1 MKIKVL
7 TKVAIIL
14 VSSSVIAPNIFA
26 KNIRECGKRG
36 PSKTTGELN
45 NFREAKTNAV
55 SGRNLVVFG
64 NNEKKL
70 PKAGKNETYYEFDL
84 GRDGFN
90 GRGSHRAVILV
101 QTGEKNK
108 IVKSYFT
115 QDHYASFC
123 VIK

>member
-64 NNEKKL
+64 NNEKNY
-70 PKAGKNETYYEFDL
+70 PKREKMKPITNLTLDEMVLMEEDL
-84 GRDGFN
+84 T
-90 GRGSHRAVILV
+90 V
-101 QTGEKNK
+101 Q
-108 IVKSYFT
+108 
-115 QDHYASFC
+115 
-123 VIK
+123 

>member
-14 VSSSVIAPNIFA
+14 VSSQVIAPHIFA
-26 KNIRECGKRG
+26 KNIEQCGKKG

-64 NNEKKL
+64 NYEKKL
-70 PKAGKNETYYEFDL
+70 PKAGKNET
-84 GRDGFN
+84 
-90 GRGSHRAVILV
+90 
-101 QTGEKNK
+101 
-108 IVKSYFT
+108 
-115 QDHYASFC
+115 
-123 VIK
+123 